1 MSINTHLRFRSPST
15 ITIFFYQEVPPI
27 LLRTNLKIFPSRKT
41 FLEEYLVWRFW
52 NYLFQNK
59 GDSKLFSS
67 GGFWPFDCKK
77 VDLEFWLFF
86 YTIGFFFRILCKKL
100 KYLSLLTQKCS
111 HVKQYIFFCRNLSLR
126 FFFWLRASRLK
137 ITKNYQNDW

>member
-1 MSINTHLRFRSPST
+1 MYYNVRIITSDTSCKILSVFSFLIIQCLLTPIFDVDHHPPSLF
-15 ITIFFYQEVPPI
+15 FFYQEVPPI
-27 LLRTNLKIFPSRKT
+27 LLITNLKIFPSRKT
-41 FLEEYLVWRFW
+41 VLEEYLVWRFW

-86 YTIGFFFRILCKKL
+86 YTIGFFFVFYVRNWN
-100 KYLSLLTQKCS
+100 TQVYWHKS
-111 HVKQYIFFCRNLSLR
+111 VLM
-126 FFFWLRASRLK
+126 
-137 ITKNYQNDW
+137 